1 MKKFEVGEEVWC
13 ADPNRDDLYQGTIDQ
28 IVCKGDWAVV
38 TVNDKRRMVPLAYT
52 FHLTERA
59 EAVERFISVLESSII
74 QAEVELEGFQ
84 QDVARA
90 EGRLYALKKTH
101 ADAVNELCK
110 LGADSG
116 YRPTEEELWRVE
128 RE

>member
-1 MKKFEVGEEVWC
+1 MKKFEVGDKVWC
-13 ADPNRDDLYQGTIDQ
+13 ADPNRDDLYQATIDQ
-28 IVCKGDWAVV
+28 IVCKGDWAMI
-38 TVNDKRRMVPLAYT
+38 TVNGRRRMVPLAYT

-59 EAVERFISVLESSII
+59 EAVERFIDVLESSII

-84 QDVARA
+84 QDVAKA
-90 EGRLYALKKTH
+90 EGRLNALKKVH

-110 LGADSG
+110 AGVDSG
-116 YRPTEEELWRVE
+116 YRPTEEEPWKVG